1 MLTNC
6 FSNGGVHFHLPPVAS
21 TEKEELDIEIIDES
35 RSMNGAVASSSS
47 TNHVNEINGR
57 GEEEK
62 HCSSE
67 IEAGVRSAGE
77 NDEEEEKERLRELGN
92 LIGLENLKALLGAE
106 GGRRDVDAHQGPGRW
121 RRRRRRRS
129 SRQKKVLASGDQ
141 IRVQQ
146 PPDLPLDRAEVEKRL
161 EKSSNRVETSA
172 EDNLVPRK
180 LSQYTAEVEK
190 KLETSSNR
198 VKTSAEDNLVLRKL
212 SQDTAEVEKKLEK
225 TSNRVKTYGEDNLVL
240 RKLLRRP
247 RYFDP
252 PTDGLLEILCPHCG
266 QEGHIAKR
274 CALQQEKKPCF
285 LCGSFDHAWK
295 HCGQSRHVEEGCHL
309 EEEGDD
315 LNSEICL
322 RCRESGHDM
331 LSCKSDYSPDDLKVN
346 IAKLI
351 VRMVSSLI
359 KSSFYHG
366 FLAAANLMSRKWNV
380 TCARRLVTCAVV
392 SFELPV
398 HSRFHVTGV
407 VGLGTWVLDAQRK
420 QWPGIRRSLVSVLD
434 IVRGPSFTKPYDC
447 SGFGQDLGLLE
458 RGVFSFGYYK
468 NQDPLPRL
476 VDREVCQ

>member
-240 RKLLRRP
+240 RKLLVSSVFIH
-247 RYFDP
+247 YW
-252 PTDGLLEILCPHCG
+252 
-266 QEGHIAKR
+266 EGHIAKR

-434 IVRGPSFTKPYDC
+434 I
-447 SGFGQDLGLLE
+447 GLLE